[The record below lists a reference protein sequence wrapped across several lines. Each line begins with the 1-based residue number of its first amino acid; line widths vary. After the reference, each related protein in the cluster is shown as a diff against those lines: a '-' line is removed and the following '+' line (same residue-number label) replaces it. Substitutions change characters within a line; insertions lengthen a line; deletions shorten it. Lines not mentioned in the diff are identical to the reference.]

1 MTEAKSEVRLPPLAD
16 IRVLDF
22 TRVLAGPWCTL
33 NLADL
38 GAEVIKVENPA
49 GGDDTRS
56 YDRRAELK
64 GEAPY
69 FLFVNRNKRSIALDF
84 TKPEG
89 REVVRRLASEA
100 DILIENFRPDV
111 MARQGLDYE
120 ALSALNPR
128 LVYCS
133 VSGYGHDSPLRLVAG
148 YDPVAQAESGLMS
161 VTGDPEGEPMR
172 TSISFADIFTGMF
185 ATQAILGALRAR
197 DRDGKGQF
205 IDLALI
211 DSAVGVTANLAQHF
225 LLLGEEPRRY
235 GNRHPFLEP
244 FGPIE
249 AADGLISLVIGNQ
262 RQWERMCHH
271 VLERP
276 DLLEDPRFA
285 TNDGRLRHRQETRDL
300 LSDIFR
306 RDTRA
311 NWIDKFRR
319 AGVPAGSVRSV
330 GEALSAPEVRH
341 RGMVRRVEH
350 PTVGEFEVVAS
361 PIRLSE
367 TPLAEP
373 RAAPLLGEH
382 TEDVLRQFGYDEG
395 GISSLRA
402 AGAIPQREN

>member
-1 MTEAKSEVRLPPLAD
+1 MTGTDNDLRPPPLAG

-38 GAEVIKVENPA
+38 GAEVIKVENPN
-49 GGDDTRS
+49 GGDDTRAF
-56 YDRRAELK
+56 DARPELK

-69 FLFVNRNKRSIALDF
+69 FLFVNRNKKSLALDF
-84 TKPEG
+84 GKPEG
-89 REVVRRLASEA
+89 REVVKRLAGEV
-100 DILIENFRPDV
+100 DVLIENFRPDV
-111 MARQGLDYE
+111 MARQGLDYA
-120 ALSALNPR
+120 ALSAINPG
-128 LVYCS
+128 LIYCS

-161 VTGDPEGEPMR
+161 VTGDPDGEPMR

-185 ATQAILGALRAR
+185 ATQAVLGALRAR

-211 DSAVGVTANLAQHF
+211 DSAVGVTANLAQHY
-225 LLLGEEPRRY
+225 LLLGEEPKRY

-244 FGPIE
+244 FGPVE
-249 AADGLISLVIGNQ
+249 AADGLITLVIGNQ

-285 TNDGRLRHRQETRDL
+285 TNDGRLKHRQETRDL

-306 RDTRA
+306 QDTRV
-311 NWIDKFRR
+311 NWIEKFRK
-319 AGVPAGSVRSV
+319 AGVPAGSIRSV
-330 GEALSAPEVRH
+330 GEALNAPEVRH
-341 RGMVRRVEH
+341 RGMVRSVRH
-350 PTVGEFEVVAS
+350 PTVGDFEVVTS
-361 PIRLSE
+361 PIRMSGTPLSE
-367 TPLAEP
+367 PHAP
-373 RAAPLLGEH
+373 PLLGEH
-382 TEDVLRQFGYDEG
+382 SEQVLREFGYAAEE
-395 GISSLRA
+395 IAALKA
-402 AGAIPQREN
+402 AGAIKSQEN